1 MSEFSRAKHREFGF
15 EPEMDVLPYFLP
27 DPVAPPGRGPLKS
40 PHDRPY
46 FLFVGRLETIKG
58 LDTVIP
64 VFRDYPAADLLVAG
78 DGTQATALN
87 ALAAGSPR
95 VRFLGRLST
104 EALASYYRHALA
116 LIVPSVGFET
126 FGIILIEA
134 FQNGTPV
141 IARRIGP
148 FPEIVDLARAGE
160 LFSSSAELVAAMR
173 RIQEDP
179 AYRETLAR
187 NGSAA
192 VRRHWTESA
201 VVPRYLDIVASRRRP
216 PRYHSRGRRTSY
228 PGPAGGKFLMR
239 ILITGGAGFLGS
251 HLAERL
257 LARGH
262 DVLVLDD
269 LSTGQMA
276 NLAGL
281 VGNRRFAYR
290 IGSVTDRPLV
300 AELVDLAD
308 VTVHLAAAVGVRL
321 IIERPVHTI
330 ETNVH
335 GTEVVL
341 ACAAKKEKRVIVAST
356 SEVYGKGTKVPFS
369 EEDDLT
375 LGATHHSRWAYAC
388 SKALDEWLALAYWRE
403 RRVPVTICRFFN
415 TVGPR
420 QTGRYGMVLPTLTAQ
435 ALRGEPITVFGVGR
449 ADEVLRA
456 CRRRGGVHRAAHGNA
471 GGDRP
476 GVQHR
481 DCP

>member
-1 MSEFSRAKHREFGF
+1 MTGLRFCHLTTFYPPHSFGGDAVGIQRLARALVRRGHHVTVVCDVDAYNALHAGPEPELEPEAESDGVRVVRLRSGLGTLSPFLTQQFGAPVVNGRQISRVLESEAFDVVNFHNVSLIGGPGLLRLGGGVKLYMAHEHWLVCPSHVLWRHDREPCTGRQCVRCVTAYRRPPQLWRYSRRLERAARHIDTFIAMSEFSRAKHREFGF
-15 EPEMDVLPYFLP
+15 EAEMDVLPYFLP
-27 DPVAPPGRGPLKS
+27 DTVAPPGRGPLKS

-179 AYRETLAR
+179 AYRETLGR

-192 VRRHWTESA
+192 VRRYWTESA
-201 VVPRYLDIVASRRRP
+201 VVPRYLDIVRR
-216 PRYHSRGRRTSY
+216 
-228 PGPAGGKFLMR
+228 
-239 ILITGGAGFLGS
+239 
-251 HLAERL
+251 
-257 LARGH
+257 
-262 DVLVLDD
+262 
-269 LSTGQMA
+269 
-276 NLAGL
+276 
-281 VGNRRFAYR
+281 
-290 IGSVTDRPLV
+290 
-300 AELVDLAD
+300 
-308 VTVHLAAAVGVRL
+308 AAARRGITR
-321 IIERPVHTI
+321 
-330 ETNVH
+330 
-335 GTEVVL
+335 VVD
-341 ACAAKKEKRVIVAST
+341 A
-356 SEVYGKGTKVPFS
+356 
-369 EEDDLT
+369 
-375 LGATHHSRWAYAC
+375 
-388 SKALDEWLALAYWRE
+388 
-403 RRVPVTICRFFN
+403 
-415 TVGPR
+415 
-420 QTGRYGMVLPTLTAQ
+420 LPTL
-435 ALRGEPITVFGVGR
+435 ALRE
-449 ADEVLRA
+449 
-456 CRRRGGVHRAAHGNA
+456 A
-471 GGDRP
+471 GSSW
-476 GVQHR
+476 
-481 DCP
+481 